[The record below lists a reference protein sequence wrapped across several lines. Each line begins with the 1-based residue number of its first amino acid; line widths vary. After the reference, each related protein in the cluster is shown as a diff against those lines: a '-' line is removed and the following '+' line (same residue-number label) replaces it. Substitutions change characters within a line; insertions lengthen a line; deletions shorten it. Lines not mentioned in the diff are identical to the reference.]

1 MKYENREVVLKA
13 LVGSH
18 NYNLNTPESDKDYKY
33 FVAPTFE
40 DLYYGK
46 MFSTAKQ
53 TDTLDY
59 DVHDIRQLGN
69 LLWKAN
75 INFIEVLFSTNYEY
89 INPDLEFLIIKR
101 EKFASMNL
109 PAFYNATM
117 GMHRQKMGELFKGTE
132 KTKCLIEKFG
142 YDTKQACHALRCLF
156 VLEKYNLNGGLMG
169 NALWFNTDDIRGKC
183 LLDVK
188 AGNWSLEIF
197 KEFVGNYEGNIERW
211 KSWYHAVSPD
221 EALKNELDDKIMRFV
236 KGKLFDDTKADS
248 ADSGR

>member
-1 MKYENREVVLKA
+1 MEKYENREVVLKA

-18 NYNLNTPESDKDYKY
+18 NYNLNTPESDKDFKY
-33 FVAPTFE
+33 FVTPTFE
-40 DLYYGK
+40 DLYTGK

-59 DVHDIRQLGN
+59 DVHDIRQLSN

-89 INPDLEFLIIKR
+89 LNPDLEFLVIKR

-132 KTKCLIEKFG
+132 KTKCLVEEFG
-142 YDTKQACHALRCLF
+142 FDTKQACHALRCLF
-156 VLEKYNLNGGLMG
+156 VLEKYNFNGGLMG
-169 NALWFNTDDIRGKC
+169 NALWFSNDGIRREY

-188 AGNWSLEIF
+188 AGKWSLETF
-197 KEFVGNYEGNIERW
+197 KEVVSAYDEKIEIW
-211 KSWYHAVSPD
+211 KSWYYAVSPD
-221 EALKNELDDKIMRFV
+221 VELKEELDDKIMRFV
-236 KGKLFDDTKADS
+236 KNRLL
-248 ADSGR
+248 